1 MFTQIQDYVS
11 DNTSAI
17 VDHMAKLRQES
28 ADNVRE
34 VFSSSADSLKSL
46 KSPVRTLARSGIKL
60 TNVAQS
66 TTQSLIELQSD
77 VVTATITDA
86 AKRLERAARASNIV
100 DLVQAQVDM
109 LPAPARAS
117 SKKPSVP
124 STSSRTTGQGFA
136 RRGELYLR
144 PHHQAGRRRTA
155 DRERSPRRRPSAPPP
170 RRSARRR
177 AKPREPLPR
186 PRQPPV
192 RPPPEVELENNKYID
207 ADSLP

>member
-46 KSPVRTLARSGIKL
+46 KSPVRTIARSGIKL

-77 VVTATITDA
+77 VITATITDA
-86 AKRLERAARASNIV
+86 ARRLERASRAANIV
-100 DLVQAQVDM
+100 DLVQTQVDM
-109 LPAPARAS
+109 FPATRTRIVEDAQRVVDIF
-117 SKKPSVP
+117 K
-124 STSSRTTGQGFA
+124 TTGKDLRGVASYTYDRIIKPVEDELPTVKVTKKKTKRAAAKTKRKAKSKAKRAATKTKSAA
-136 RRGELYLR
+136 RK
-144 PHHQAGRRRTA
+144 AA
-155 DRERSPRRRPSAPPP
+155 A
-170 RRSARRR
+170 
-177 AKPREPLPR
+177 
-186 PRQPPV
+186 
-192 RPPPEVELENNKYID
+192 
-207 ADSLP
+207 

>member
-109 LPAPARAS
+109 LPATRTRIVEDAQRAVDIFKTTGKDLRGVASYTYDRIIKPVEDELPTVKVTKKKTKRAAAKTKRKAKSKTKRAS
-117 SKKPSVP
+117 TKTKAA
-124 STSSRTTGQGFA
+124 A
-136 RRGELYLR
+136 RK
-144 PHHQAGRRRTA
+144 AA
-155 DRERSPRRRPSAPPP
+155 A
-170 RRSARRR
+170 
-177 AKPREPLPR
+177 
-186 PRQPPV
+186 
-192 RPPPEVELENNKYID
+192 
-207 ADSLP
+207 

>member
-109 LPAPARAS
+109 LPATRTRIVEEAQRAVDIFKTTGKDLRGVASYTYDRIIKPVEDELPTVKVTKKKTKRAAAKTKRKAKSKTKRAS
-117 SKKPSVP
+117 TKTKAA
-124 STSSRTTGQGFA
+124 A
-136 RRGELYLR
+136 RK
-144 PHHQAGRRRTA
+144 AA
-155 DRERSPRRRPSAPPP
+155 A
-170 RRSARRR
+170 
-177 AKPREPLPR
+177 
-186 PRQPPV
+186 
-192 RPPPEVELENNKYID
+192 
-207 ADSLP
+207 

>member
-34 VFSSSADSLKSL
+34 AFSSSADSLKSL

-109 LPAPARAS
+109 LPATRTRIVEDAQRAVDIFKTTGKDLRGVASYTYDRIIKPVEDELPTVKVTKKKTKRAAAKTKRKAKSKTKRAS
-117 SKKPSVP
+117 TKTKSA
-124 STSSRTTGQGFA
+124 A
-136 RRGELYLR
+136 RK
-144 PHHQAGRRRTA
+144 AA
-155 DRERSPRRRPSAPPP
+155 A
-170 RRSARRR
+170 
-177 AKPREPLPR
+177 
-186 PRQPPV
+186 
-192 RPPPEVELENNKYID
+192 
-207 ADSLP
+207 

>member
-109 LPAPARAS
+109 LPATRTRIVEEAQRAVDIFKTTGKDLRGVASYTYDRIIKPVEDELPTVKVTMKKTKRAAAKTKRKAKSKTKRAS
-117 SKKPSVP
+117 TKTKAA
-124 STSSRTTGQGFA
+124 A
-136 RRGELYLR
+136 RK
-144 PHHQAGRRRTA
+144 AA
-155 DRERSPRRRPSAPPP
+155 A
-170 RRSARRR
+170 
-177 AKPREPLPR
+177 
-186 PRQPPV
+186 
-192 RPPPEVELENNKYID
+192 
-207 ADSLP
+207 

>member
-46 KSPVRTLARSGIKL
+46 KSPVRTIARSGIKL

-77 VVTATITDA
+77 VITATITDA
-86 AKRLERAARASNIV
+86 ARRLERASRAANIV
-100 DLVQAQVDM
+100 DLVQTQVDM
-109 LPAPARAS
+109 FPATRTRIVEDAQRVVDIF
-117 SKKPSVP
+117 K
-124 STSSRTTGQGFA
+124 TTGKDL
-136 RRGELYLR
+136 RGVASYTYDRIIKPVEDELPTVKVTKKKTKR
-144 PHHQAGRRRTA
+144 AAAKTKRTA
-155 DRERSPRRRPSAPPP
+155 KSKAKRAATKTKSA
-170 RRSARRR
+170 ARK
-177 AKPREPLPR
+177 A
-186 PRQPPV
+186 
-192 RPPPEVELENNKYID
+192 
-207 ADSLP
+207 AA